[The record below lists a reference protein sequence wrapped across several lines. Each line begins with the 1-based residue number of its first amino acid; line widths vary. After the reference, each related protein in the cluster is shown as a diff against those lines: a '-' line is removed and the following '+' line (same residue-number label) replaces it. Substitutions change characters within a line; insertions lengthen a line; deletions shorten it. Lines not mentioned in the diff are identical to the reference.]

1 MVTSVGDGR
10 DQSWYASPMGRT
22 IPPEQAFARTRYA
35 DPTLAQRRAILRET
49 VAAFEAA
56 EPPDRYHRLAAA
68 NLERWREAATP
79 TPARQIEVVAGDWGE
94 VTARETRRF
103 GVCFA
108 ALNMANA
115 YVPGGAYVEGT
126 VAQEENMF
134 RRTDCHL
141 AVDASEFDPQ
151 TERYTRA
158 MSDRINAKAGRV
170 PLDTE
175 RPRVC
180 IRGPEDRTRE
190 DLGYAWLADDEVF
203 PFYELR
209 AAAVDLRTG
218 GVFDPDEARARID
231 AQLHTLID
239 AGVRHAILSAFGC
252 GAFHNPARRVATI
265 YAEALRAQ
273 ESSFDRVVFAIF
285 HAGYGP
291 DNFTPFAEVFA
302 E

>member
-1 MVTSVGDGR
+1 
-10 DQSWYASPMGRT
+10 MGRT
-22 IPPEQAFARTRYA
+22 IPPEQAFAHGRYA
-35 DPTLAQRRAILRET
+35 DPKLARRREILRET

-56 EPPDRYHRLAAA
+56 DPPDRYHRLAAA
-68 NLERWREAATP
+68 NLARWAETATA
-79 TPARQIEVVAGDWGE
+79 PARKFEVFAGDWGE
-94 VTARETRRF
+94 VTARETRTH

-141 AVDASEFDPQ
+141 AVDASEMDPR
-151 TERYTRA
+151 TEHYTRA
-158 MSDRINAKAGRV
+158 MSELLNAASGRV
-170 PLDTE
+170 LLDME

-180 IRGPEDRTRE
+180 VRGPEDRARE

-218 GVFDPDEARARID
+218 GEFDPRETRARVD

-239 AGVRHAILSAFGC
+239 AGVRHAVLSAFGC

-265 YAEALRAQ
+265 YAEALREHEAA
-273 ESSFDRVVFAIF
+273 FDRVVFAVF

-291 DNFTPFAEVFA
+291 NNYRPFAEVFA
-302 E
+302 AAFPDPDSPSSPPRLE